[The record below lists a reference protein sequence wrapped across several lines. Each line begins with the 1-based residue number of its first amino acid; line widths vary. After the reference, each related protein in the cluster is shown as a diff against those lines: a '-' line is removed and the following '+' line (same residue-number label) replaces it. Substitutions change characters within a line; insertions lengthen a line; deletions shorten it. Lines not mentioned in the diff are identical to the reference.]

1 MYKMER
7 VFLILCIAIFFSNCS
22 NKTTADNSKNISV
35 EQDSVSI
42 ADSELML
49 DTLDIKLFLPNKI
62 LDKTARK
69 IDFIIRNNSAYT
81 LLLDTIYS
89 IKYLEFGFY
98 GDIPFPK
105 GVILISTADSHI
117 INSKER
123 SKVFKAYFDGYD
135 FSFPQGYYKITQEV
149 GVMDINA
156 ENNEMRVI
164 GRMVLEADFEIK

>member
-1 MYKMER
+1 MER
-7 VFLILCIAIFFSNCS
+7 VLIILCIVLFFSNCS
-22 NKTTADNSKNISV
+22 NKTTADNSKNMSV
-35 EQDSVSI
+35 EQDSVSV

-62 LDKTARK
+62 LDKTTKK
-69 IDFIIRNNSAYT
+69 IDFTIRNNSAYT

-105 GVILISTADSHI
+105 DVVLISTTEPHI
-117 INSKER
+117 INSKES
-123 SKVFKAYFDGYD
+123 SKVFTAYFEGYD
-135 FSFPQGYYKITQEV
+135 FSFPPGYYKITQEV
-149 GVMDINA
+149 SVLDINA
-156 ENNEMRVI
+156 ENNGTTVI